1 VSRSWA
7 TRATAPSQ
15 CPSFRGEPTALVVGE
30 AQAPGSDLFAQDAVF
45 FQEIINDVA
54 VLLVEPAGERDQ
66 NELQGMR

>member
-1 VSRSWA
+1 
-7 TRATAPSQ
+7 
-15 CPSFRGEPTALVVGE
+15 
-30 AQAPGSDLFAQDAVF
+30 LFAQDAVF